1 MTTSFQQSSHNHKN
15 VFNNSGN
22 RLLIKSHGKNLALTN
37 GSLNS
42 EHIYH
47 NNNHRR
53 YSSST
58 SLQSEFNGS
67 NSVSPISSSPQPNNA
82 YPNRS
87 ISIITANNCS
97 VINNGHSGKPMIRMN
112 SASNLRSMK
121 RWSASQEIRSS
132 MDHTKYDFFL
142 TRR

>member
-1 MTTSFQQSSHNHKN
+1 MTTSYQQSSHNHKN

-22 RLLIKSHGKNLALTN
+22 RLLIKSHGKNLTTLTN

-42 EHIYH
+42 EQIHH
-47 NNNHRR
+47 NNHRR

-58 SLQSEFNGS
+58 SLQNEFNGFS
-67 NSVSPISSSPQPNNA
+67 SVSPISSSSPQPNNA
-82 YPNRS
+82 YSNRS

-97 VINNGHSGKPMIRMN
+97 VINNGHGGKSMIRMN

-132 MDHTKYDFFL
+132 MDHIKYDFF
-142 TRR
+142 